1 MSARHYHVPRGGKDA
16 PRPVL
21 RHNVVPLRQAWD
33 VDDDN
38 EQAQAKQ
45 RDAPGG
51 EVAQRSWTSLL
62 ANDANEVAVGGAIM
76 ALGYGAKLAA
86 DKIRKPPP
94 PPPPL
99 SGSGSDGEA

>member
-1 MSARHYHVPRGGKDA
+1 M
-16 PRPVL
+16 
-21 RHNVVPLRQAWD
+21 
-33 VDDDN
+33 DDDN

-99 SGSGSDGEA
+99 SADVAEAQVMAIQAVAAALERLAEAVENLAGQSSA